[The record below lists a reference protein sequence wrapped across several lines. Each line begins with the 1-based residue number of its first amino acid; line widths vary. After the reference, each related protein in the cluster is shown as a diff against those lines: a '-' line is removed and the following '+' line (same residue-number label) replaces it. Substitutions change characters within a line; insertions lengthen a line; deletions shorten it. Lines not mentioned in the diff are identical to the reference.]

1 MREAFRW
8 VVCAIIVV
16 AAHAFAWRALSM
28 QEPASESDAGSP
40 IVTLELSPV
49 LAAPAPP
56 PEEPAPEAQP
66 NEAQNAPPPPPQSS
80 APLTNVEPPRP
91 EDPLPIK
98 SDPQPVKS
106 DPPPPASDVPPDAM
120 ASPPQPEAEDVTA
133 PPPPPPPPVEAA
145 VAPPSPPPSAPS
157 AAMPSIADVPAA
169 PEIAPGSEEATP
181 PAAVQRWRQA
191 LIAQIERHKRF
202 PSNAKGRSGVVKVAF
217 SIDLDGRLTEV
228 QIVASS
234 GSAALD
240 EAAVDLI
247 RQSQP
252 FPTPPSALPKNDLSF
267 VAPIRYLRSGAY

>member
-16 AAHAFAWRALSM
+16 AAHAFAWRALST

-80 APLTNVEPPRP
+80 APPTNVEPPRP

-133 PPPPPPPPVEAA
+133 PPPPPPVEAPA
-145 VAPPSPPPSAPS
+145 APPSPPPSAPS
-157 AAMPSIADVPAA
+157 AAMPSVADVPAA

-202 PSNAKGRSGVVKVAF
+202 PGNAKGQSGVVKVAF